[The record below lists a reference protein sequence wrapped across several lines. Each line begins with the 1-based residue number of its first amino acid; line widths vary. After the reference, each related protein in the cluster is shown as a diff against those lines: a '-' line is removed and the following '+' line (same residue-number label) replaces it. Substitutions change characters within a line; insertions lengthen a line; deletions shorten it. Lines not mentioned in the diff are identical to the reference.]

1 MLLNTSVFNVRVH
14 SVGAINQPLFSGF
27 YQTTNRIYIMVY
39 MQDNNGFIFTTEH
52 PEYHS
57 DCKKITLKAGKAA
70 TKEYCTSALKVLVKP
85 GSTVS
90 TSLKNVS
97 RSGMQRQISFYI
109 VNPSDNEVTNI
120 DYYVSIVTD
129 TKRAKNGALIVKGCG
144 MDMGFSV
151 VYDLGSILWSK
162 GTDTPHGTRN
172 GAPDSAGG
180 YALKHKW
187 I

>member
-1 MLLNTSVFNVRVH
+1 
-14 SVGAINQPLFSGF
+14 
-27 YQTTNRIYIMVY
+27 MVY
-39 MQDNNGFIFTTEH
+39 MQDNNGLIFTTEH
-52 PEYHS
+52 PEYHLE
-57 DCKKITLKAGKAA
+57 CKKLTVKVGKAA
-70 TKEYCTSALKVLVKP
+70 LKEQRITELKALIKP

-90 TSLKNVS
+90 TLLKNVS

-109 VNPSDNEVTNI
+109 VDPRDNEVINI
-120 DYYVSIVTD
+120 DYSVSIVTD
-129 TKRAKNGALIVKGCG
+129 TKRAKNGALIVNGCG
-144 MDMGFSV
+144 MDMGFNV
-151 VYDLGSILWSK
+151 VYHLGSMLWPM

>member
-1 MLLNTSVFNVRVH
+1 
-14 SVGAINQPLFSGF
+14 
-27 YQTTNRIYIMVY
+27 MVY
-39 MQDNNGFIFTTEH
+39 MQDNTGFIFTTEH

-57 DCKKITLKAGKAA
+57 DSKKLTTKAGKAA
-70 TKEYCTSALKVLVKP
+70 LKEQCIAELKALVKP

-90 TSLKNVS
+90 TSLENVS

-109 VNPSDNEVTNI
+109 VDPRDNEITNI
-120 DYYVSIVTD
+120 NYYVAIITD
-129 TKRAKNGALIVKGCG
+129 TKLSKSGALTVNGCG
-144 MDMGFSV
+144 MDMGFNV
-151 VYDLGSILWSK
+151 VYNLGAILWPM

-172 GAPDSAGG
+172 GSPDSAGG

>member
-1 MLLNTSVFNVRVH
+1 
-14 SVGAINQPLFSGF
+14 
-27 YQTTNRIYIMVY
+27 MVY
-39 MQDNNGFIFTTEH
+39 MQDNTGFIFTTEN

-57 DCKKITLKAGKAA
+57 ECKKLTVKAGKAA
-70 TKEYCTSALKVLVKP
+70 LKERCIAELKALVKP

-109 VNPSDNEVTNI
+109 VDPRDNEIINI
-120 DYYVSIVTD
+120 DYYISIITD
-129 TKRAKNGALIVKGCG
+129 TKLSKSGALSVDGCG

-151 VYDLGSILWSK
+151 VYNLGSILWPM

-172 GAPDSAGG
+172 GAQDSAGG

>member
-1 MLLNTSVFNVRVH
+1 
-14 SVGAINQPLFSGF
+14 
-27 YQTTNRIYIMVY
+27 MVY
-39 MQDNNGFIFTTEH
+39 MQDNKTGFIFTTEH
-52 PEYHS
+52 PEYHLE
-57 DCKKITLKAGKAA
+57 CKKLTVKAGKAA
-70 TKEYCTSALKVLVKP
+70 IKDWCISALKVLVKP

-109 VNPSDNEVTNI
+109 VDPRDNEITNI
-120 DYYVSIVTD
+120 DYHVAIITD
-129 TKRAKNGALIVKGCG
+129 TKLSKSGALTVNGCG
-144 MDMGFSV
+144 MDVGFSV
-151 VYDLGSILWSK
+151 VCNLGAMLWPM

-172 GAPDSAGG
+172 GEPDSAGG